1 MIFFPFYRWEQR
13 IKENPVLNFT
23 QIAKILGELPLLF
36 ESLLS
41 LNEKDYKK
49 SMDLIFDIN
58 KNLFNDIFYLYYK
71 VGKNGTISC
80 KKYEYFKKPHSI
92 QEIERVFI
100 NYILFS
106 LLINKSFGYKYSQ
119 FYQTSYGQL
128 IKDLFNLFDYK
139 NDKYEKEQETFPYK
153 IILTIF
159 EKHNKSITKLLK
171 ILWIKKLYPLSLYSL
186 KKLGFLTDD
195 ENLKIYGINEEI
207 IDFRYFNHYNIKLTD
222 KEILLYLK
230 ILENFIDEELFKN
243 KAENLFNDDLL
254 KKANRKFKKNKEY
267 LKYLYRGY
275 LQNYIELQLYLIIL
289 SLDKLSYSINDLNIS
304 KQVQEII
311 KKYYE
316 KSFYAKKI
324 MVEIDY
330 LDFNTKYMFYTF
342 NENYQLIEKHINI
355 VELLIRE
362 VNVTSNY
369 NPNKSVMKEL
379 MYKNL
384 LNPRYLFINNHIE
397 DDLGNDNDNDNEK
410 QKNKNIKYM
419 NELINFLFVPL
430 KKEML
435 PQYLQTA
442 QKIYDDFW
450 S

>member
-1 MIFFPFYRWEQR
+1 
-13 IKENPVLNFT
+13 
-23 QIAKILGELPLLF
+23 
-36 ESLLS
+36 
-41 LNEKDYKK
+41 
-49 SMDLIFDIN
+49 
-58 KNLFNDIFYLYYK
+58 
-71 VGKNGTISC
+71 
-80 KKYEYFKKPHSI
+80 
-92 QEIERVFI
+92 
-100 NYILFS
+100 
-106 LLINKSFGYKYSQ
+106 
-119 FYQTSYGQL
+119 
-128 IKDLFNLFDYK
+128 
-139 NDKYEKEQETFPYK
+139 
-153 IILTIF
+153 
-159 EKHNKSITKLLK
+159 
-171 ILWIKKLYPLSLYSL
+171 L

-195 ENLKIYGINEEI
+195 DNLKIYGINEEI

-369 NPNKSVMKEL
+369 NPNKVVMKEV

-384 LNPRYLFINNHIE
+384 LNSRYLFINNHIE
-397 DDLGNDNDNDNEK
+397 DDLENDNEK
-410 QKNKNIKYM
+410 QSKIKYM
-419 NELINFLFVPL
+419 NELMNFLFVPL
-430 KKEML
+430 KKELL

>member
-1 MIFFPFYRWEQR
+1 MPVYNFLEPSNIKVYFDSLLYNYSLHRKKYLSNICSNNNNSGKEEKLINELNQIINVPKAKWNIYNFGLFEDFCLTLCNWPGENTENNIIDIIFFPFYRWGQR
-13 IKENPVLNFT
+13 IKDDPILNFT
-23 QIAKILGELPLLF
+23 QIAIILGELPMPF

-58 KNLFNDIFYLYYK
+58 ENLFNDIFYLYYK

-128 IKDLFNLFDYK
+128 IKDLLNLFDYN

-195 ENLKIYGINEEI
+195 ENLKIQ
-207 IDFRYFNHYNIKLTD
+207 RY
-222 KEILLYLK
+222 
-230 ILENFIDEELFKN
+230 
-243 KAENLFNDDLL
+243 
-254 KKANRKFKKNKEY
+254 
-267 LKYLYRGY
+267 
-275 LQNYIELQLYLIIL
+275 
-289 SLDKLSYSINDLNIS
+289 
-304 KQVQEII
+304 
-311 KKYYE
+311 
-316 KSFYAKKI
+316 
-324 MVEIDY
+324 
-330 LDFNTKYMFYTF
+330 
-342 NENYQLIEKHINI
+342 
-355 VELLIRE
+355 
-362 VNVTSNY
+362 
-369 NPNKSVMKEL
+369 
-379 MYKNL
+379 
-384 LNPRYLFINNHIE
+384 
-397 DDLGNDNDNDNEK
+397 
-410 QKNKNIKYM
+410 
-419 NELINFLFVPL
+419 
-430 KKEML
+430 
-435 PQYLQTA
+435 
-442 QKIYDDFW
+442 
-450 S
+450 